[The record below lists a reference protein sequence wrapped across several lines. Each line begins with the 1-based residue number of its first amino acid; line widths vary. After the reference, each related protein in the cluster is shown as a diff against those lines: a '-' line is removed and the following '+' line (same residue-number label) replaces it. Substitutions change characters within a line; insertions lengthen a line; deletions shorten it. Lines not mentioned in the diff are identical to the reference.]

1 MAIQYPER
9 NNDLQRILQLFA
21 RLRCPVTEIY
31 AIDIKNNIIN
41 FTPQERRPGFRSQGS
56 WIRIENEGAAHL
68 IESLLVLWLGAWA
81 LFAGIEFLQ
90 STGILVF

>member
-1 MAIQYPER
+1 
-9 NNDLQRILQLFA
+9 LKKILQLLA
-21 RLRCPVTEIY
+21 RPLCPVIEIY
-31 AIDIKNNIIN
+31 VIDMKNNIIY
-41 FTPQERRPGFRSQGS
+41 FTPQGARQDVGNRGS
-56 WIRIENEGAAHL
+56 WIQIEREGASGL